1 MKQVDQF
8 VSVTDA
14 KNRLLDLIRNLA
26 EKDEVLAI
34 TRGGVPAAVVLSPE
48 RYAGLMETIEV
59 LGDSQA
65 MKSLRRSLKQARKGR
80 WVSDEDIFG
89 KEKTRQSSKRA

>member
-14 KNRLLDLIRNLA
+14 KNRLLDLIRSLA

-48 RYAGLMETIEV
+48 RYEGLIETIEV

-65 MKSLRRSLKQARKGR
+65 MRFLRRSLKQARKGR
-80 WVSDEDIFG
+80 WMSEEEVFG
-89 KEKTRQSSKRA
+89 KEKA

>member
-14 KNRLLDLIRNLA
+14 KNRLLDLIRSLA

-34 TRGGVPAAVVLSPE
+34 TRGGIPAAVVLSPE
-48 RYAGLMETIEV
+48 RYEGLLETIEV
-59 LGDSQA
+59 LSDPRS
-65 MKSLRRSLKQARKGR
+65 MESIRRSLKQARKGR
-80 WVSDEDIFG
+80 WLSEEEVFG
-89 KEKTRQSSKRA
+89 KEKARLSGRQA

>member
-1 MKQVDQF
+1 MKQIDQF

-14 KNRLLDLIRNLA
+14 KNRLLDIIRSLA

-48 RYAGLMETIEV
+48 RYEGLIETIEV

-65 MKSLRRSLKQARKGR
+65 MRSLRRSLKQARKGQ
-80 WVSDEDIFG
+80 WMNEEEVFG
-89 KEKTRQSSKRA
+89 KEKA

>member
-1 MKQVDQF
+1 MKQIDQF

-48 RYAGLMETIEV
+48 RYEGLIETIEV
-59 LGDSQA
+59 LGDSRA
-65 MKSLRRSLKQARKGR
+65 MRSLRRSLKQARKGR
-80 WVSDEDIFG
+80 WMSEEDVFG
-89 KEKTRQSSKRA
+89 KEKA

>member
-48 RYAGLMETIEV
+48 RYEGLIETIEV
-59 LGDSQA
+59 LGDSKA
-65 MKSLRRSLKQARKGR
+65 MQSLRLSLKQARKGR
-80 WVSDEDIFG
+80 WMSEEDVFG
-89 KEKTRQSSKRA
+89 KEKARLSDRKA